1 MGSSLFSSKGKEL
14 KAFTL
19 FEGVL
24 MLVLGVLALIF
35 PVLASAWITVIVALG
50 FLVGG
55 IVGWVSNL
63 ARSRQLGRWYCFWRL
78 VISTLFIVVG
88 TWMIQQFRGGP
99 LEGGV
104 VVASLAFA
112 IGIVFILE
120 GVVSML
126 VALGNTRVR
135 GWGWGLLNG
144 IVTLILG
151 VLIVAMQGWGLL
163 WVIGVLVGISF
174 LFSGID
180 LLAFSASFHGDD

>member
-1 MGSSLFSSKGKEL
+1 
-14 KAFTL
+14 
-19 FEGVL
+19 

-35 PVLASAWITVIVALG
+35 PVVASAWITVIVAVS
-50 FLVGG
+50 FLLGG

-88 TWMIQQFRGGP
+88 AWMIQQFRGGP

-112 IGIVFILE
+112 IGLVFILE
-120 GVVSML
+120 GVVSILMS
-126 VALGNTRVR
+126 LGHTQMR

-151 VLIVAMQGWGLL
+151 LLIVTMQGWGLL

-180 LLAFSASFHGDD
+180 LLAFSARFHGDD

>member
-1 MGSSLFSSKGKEL
+1 MGSSLLLPTGAGL
-14 KAFTL
+14 RAFTL

-35 PVLASAWITVIVALG
+35 PALASAWVTVIVAIA

-63 ARSRQLGRWYCFWRL
+63 ARSRQLGRWYCFSRL

-88 TWMIQQFRGGP
+88 GWMIQQFRSGP
-99 LEGGV
+99 LDGSL

-112 IGIVFILE
+112 IGLVFILE
-120 GVVSML
+120 GVVSIL
-126 VALGNTRVR
+126 VSLGHTEVR
-135 GWGWGLLNG
+135 GWAWGLVNG

-151 VLIVAMQGWGLL
+151 LLIVTLKGWGLL

-180 LLAFSASFHGDD
+180 LLVFSASFHGDE